1 MRTRCFLRSSS
12 NTRGTNGYVEHQINL
27 PPDIWK
33 GMGWELNDTLKVDV
47 IKDGINISL
56 QITKEER
63 PENVK
68 SKNDEA
74 ICNKP

>member
-63 PENVK
+63 TENVK
-68 SKNDEA
+68 SKNDEET
-74 ICNKP
+74 IPF